1 MNTFIK
7 TILGIFIILQIGVV
21 YVSYKNFISYKQ
33 QKTLF
38 NDLNSA
44 NYSNKSVEFYSTL
57 EDELP
62 NLTFTSLPIKAM
74 KALYYLENQPDSL
87 NYVKSL
93 LKKSIKDNPFLKY
106 SEGNL
111 SKIYYAERKFDSAY
125 FYARES
131 FEGLPKNAVHFAMIA
146 KLFANNKNIDSI
158 IYTFDKINQKP
169 LVDVNRVFF
178 ASMNN
183 FYISLPDSLQSEVL
197 KKAKKAKLNFKTDND
212 LQFLVD
218 NIIFTKDSVNLA
230 VEYEKEGSKLLE
242 NNDYLNGIKFFER
255 ALKIRKVNYGYFQT
269 LGLAYYNIG
278 EQSKSIDY
286 LLKLENNGIPL
297 DPLSLYA
304 MGINYYN
311 IGKITT
317 GCQYLDRSRKFGQ
330 KNAIDAYLQYCS
342 GRN

>member
-1 MNTFIK
+1 MNSLIK
-7 TILGIFIILQIGVV
+7 TILAVFLILQIGVV
-21 YVSYKNFISYKQ
+21 YVSYKNFNSYKQ

-44 NYSNKSVEFYSTL
+44 NYSNKSIEFYSTL

-62 NLTFTSLPIKAM
+62 NLTFTSIPIKAM

-93 LKKSIKDNPFLKY
+93 LKRSIKDNPFLKY

-125 FYARES
+125 FYARKS

-146 KLFANNKNIDSI
+146 KLFANNKKIDSI
-158 IYTFDKINQKP
+158 IYNFDKINERP
-169 LVDVNRVFF
+169 LVDVNRIFF

-183 FYISLPDSLQSEVL
+183 FYNSLADSLQSEVF
-197 KKAKKAKLNFKTDND
+197 KKAKKAKLKFKTDDD
-212 LQFLVD
+212 LQLLVD
-218 NIIFTKDSVNLA
+218 NIIYTKDSVNLA
-230 VEYEKEGSKLLE
+230 VEYENKGSKFLE
-242 NNDYLNGIKFFER
+242 QRDFINGIKFFEK
-255 ALKIRKVNYGYFQT
+255 ALKIREVNYDYFQT

-278 EQSKSIDY
+278 EHSKSIEY
-286 LLKLENNGIPL
+286 LMKLENNGIPL
-297 DPLSLYA
+297 DPLSLYV

-311 IGKITT
+311 TRKFNI

-330 KNAIDAYLQYCS
+330 KNAISAYLQYCGS
-342 GRN
+342 D

>member
-1 MNTFIK
+1 MNALIK
-7 TILGIFIILQIGVV
+7 IILTVFLMLQIGVV
-21 YVSYKNFISYKQ
+21 FVSYKNFNSYKQ

-38 NDLNSA
+38 NDLNNA
-44 NYSNKSVEFYSTL
+44 NYSNKSIEFYSTL

-62 NLTFTSLPIKAM
+62 NLTFTSIPIKAM

-93 LKKSIKDNPFLKY
+93 LKRSIKDNPFLKY

-131 FEGLPKNAVHFAMIA
+131 FEGLPKNAVHFAMIS

-158 IYTFDKINQKP
+158 IYTFDKINERP
-169 LVDVNRVFF
+169 LADVNRIFF

-183 FYISLPDSLQSEVL
+183 FYESLSDSLQSEVF
-197 KKAKKAKLNFKTDND
+197 KKAEKAKLTFITDD
-212 LQFLVD
+212 ELQLLVD
-218 NIIFTKDSVNLA
+218 NIIYTKDSVNLA
-230 VEYEKEGSKLLE
+230 MDYEFEGSIFLE
-242 NNDYLNGIKFFER
+242 KKDFLNGIKFYEK
-255 ALKIRKVNYGYFQT
+255 ALKIREVNYDYFQT

-278 EQSKSIDY
+278 EHSKSIDY
-286 LLKLENNGIPL
+286 LIKLENNGISL
-297 DPLSLYA
+297 DPLSLYV

-311 IGKITT
+311 VGKLTT
-317 GCQYLDRSRKFGQ
+317 GCQYFDRSRKFGQ
-330 KNAIDAYLQYCS
+330 KNAIDAYLKYCS
-342 GRN
+342 GSN

>member
-1 MNTFIK
+1 MNALIK
-7 TILGIFIILQIGVV
+7 IILTVFLMLQIGVV
-21 YVSYKNFISYKQ
+21 FVSYKNFNSYKQ

-38 NDLNSA
+38 NDLNNA
-44 NYSNKSVEFYSTL
+44 NYSNKSIEFYSTL

-62 NLTFTSLPIKAM
+62 NLTFTSIPIKAM

-93 LKKSIKDNPFLKY
+93 LKRSIKDNPFLKY

-131 FEGLPKNAVHFAMIA
+131 FEGLPKNAVHFAMIS

-158 IYTFDKINQKP
+158 IYTFDKINERP

-183 FYISLPDSLQSEVL
+183 FYESLSDSLQSEVFN
-197 KKAKKAKLNFKTDND
+197 KAVSAKKYFNTDDD
-212 LQFLVD
+212 LQLLVD
-218 NIIFTKDSVNLA
+218 NIIYTKDSVNLA
-230 VEYEKEGSKLLE
+230 NDFEDMGSEFLEKK
-242 NNDYLNGIKFFER
+242 NYVNGIKYYEK
-255 ALKIRKVNYGYFQT
+255 ALKIRENNFDFIQT
-269 LGLAYYNIG
+269 LGFSYYNIG
-278 EQSKSIDY
+278 EHSKSIEY
-286 LLKLENNGIPL
+286 FSKLENNGIPL
-297 DPLSLYA
+297 DPLSLYV

-311 IGKITT
+311 LGKYTT
-317 GCQYLDRSRKFGQ
+317 GCEYLDRARKFGQ
-330 KNAIDAYLQYCS
+330 KNAIEAYSIYCE
-342 GRN
+342 NNK